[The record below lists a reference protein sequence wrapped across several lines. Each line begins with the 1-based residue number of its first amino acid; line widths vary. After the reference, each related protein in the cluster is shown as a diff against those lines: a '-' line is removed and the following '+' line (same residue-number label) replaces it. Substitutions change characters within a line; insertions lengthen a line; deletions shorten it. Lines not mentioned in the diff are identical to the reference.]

1 MSKNKSTFQ
10 TPTFRVNEQIH
21 VHEVRIV
28 GDGIESRVLPLNE
41 AKKIAYAMGLDL
53 IEINPNGST
62 PIVKVASYD
71 KMLYELKKA
80 AKKNKQ
86 HTKPLKEVQLSVN
99 IASHDLETKANQAK
113 KFIENGS
120 KVKVVLTMRG
130 RELARRDENKKSIFE
145 FITLLDEVAVPESMP
160 KDEGN
165 KTIVILK
172 KRG

>member
-1 MSKNKSTFQ
+1 MSKNKNTFQ

-21 VHEVRIV
+21 GHEVRIV

-113 KFIENGS
+113 KS
-120 KVKVVLTMRG
+120 D
-130 RELARRDENKKSIFE
+130 AR
-145 FITLLDEVAVPESMP
+145 T
-160 KDEGN
+160 
-165 KTIVILK
+165 
-172 KRG
+172 

>member
-1 MSKNKSTFQ
+1 MSKNKNTFQ

-21 VHEVRIV
+21 GHEVRIV

-41 AKKIAYAMGLDL
+41 AKKIAYTMGLDL

-80 AKKNKQ
+80 AKK
-86 HTKPLKEVQLSVN
+86 
-99 IASHDLETKANQAK
+99 
-113 KFIENGS
+113 
-120 KVKVVLTMRG
+120 